1 MSRQGLPRRACRD
14 TRPYQKSPSAEG
26 TSTSSSIFQSCIFQ
40 SCIFYLLSCN
50 APAPPNL
57 PNSCPPTTSGATV
70 ADDIFGNDHPLEID
84 LGCGDGSF
92 LIEMA
97 QHYPER
103 NFLGVER
110 LLGRVRGVCKRIQEL
125 GLTNVMVLRLES
137 QYTLEY
143 LLSSSIRLT
152 PAPALPRP
160 LAQSPTPQTPSGA
173 AGVSPHPSKTL
184 SPSGEFLFKTDHP
197 EYYEW
202 VLEQVEDLIK
212 RILRAHSTDY
222 PGQTRSEGGFFYP
235 KDGFPEALGG
245 QGT

>member
-1 MSRQGLPRRACRD
+1 MLPPPRTFRIHARR
-14 TRPYQKSPSAEG
+14 
-26 TSTSSSIFQSCIFQ
+26 
-40 SCIFYLLSCN
+40 LL
-50 APAPPNL
+50 PAPL
-57 PNSCPPTTSGATV
+57 T
-70 ADDIFGNDHPLEID
+70 DDIFGNDHPLEID

-143 LLSSSIRLT
+143 LL
-152 PAPALPRP
+152 APA
-160 LAQSPTPQTPSGA
+160 S
-173 AGVSPHPSKTL
+173 VSRLHLLCPDPWPKARHHKRRLVQQEFLHILQKTL
-184 SPSGEFLFKTDHP
+184 SPGGEFLFKTDHP

-202 VLEQVEDLIK
+202 VLEQMEHLI
-212 RILRAHSTDY
+212 S
-222 PGQTRSEGGFFYP
+222 QTRTIIHQLP
-235 KDGFPEALGG
+235 WPERRKKVVFSIPRQIFRDCGRAKEKI
-245 QGT
+245 

>member
-1 MSRQGLPRRACRD
+1 MQCSRPPEPSEFMPADYFRRH
-14 TRPYQKSPSAEG
+14 S
-26 TSTSSSIFQSCIFQ
+26 
-40 SCIFYLLSCN
+40 
-50 APAPPNL
+50 
-57 PNSCPPTTSGATV
+57 

-160 LAQSPTPQTPSGA
+160 MAQSPAPQTPTGA
-173 AGVSPHPSKTL
+173 AGISPHSAKD
-184 SPSGEFLFKTDHP
+184 SHP
-197 EYYEW
+197 QRR
-202 VLEQVEDLIK
+202 VPLQNRPP
-212 RILRAHSTDY
+212 RILRVGVGAEWTSLIKQLLDIIHQLPGLRGEKVVFSIPRQISRGCGRRKEKIRCYDY
-222 PGQTRSEGGFFYP
+222 ENNLS
-235 KDGFPEALGG
+235 
-245 QGT
+245 